1 MVVQS
6 QEYEPGDVLE
16 RIDGFVESFEN
27 YLSINMT
34 EEEWETQVEVYRD
47 TLQRRDT
54 NLADKSDRLWGQ
66 ISIGMDSQKHDN
78 RSAVTVVLLPQVS
91 CSLTTVQ
98 RQLVCW
104 TLSMPPLY

>member
-1 MVVQS
+1 M
-6 QEYEPGDVLE
+6 E
-16 RIDGFVESFEN
+16 RIDRFVESFED

-54 NLADKSDRLWGQ
+54 NLADKSGRLWGQ

-104 TLSMPPLY
+104 TL

>member
-1 MVVQS
+1 VVVQS

-16 RIDGFVESFEN
+16 RIDRFVESFED

-54 NLADKSDRLWGQ
+54 NLADKSGRLWGQ